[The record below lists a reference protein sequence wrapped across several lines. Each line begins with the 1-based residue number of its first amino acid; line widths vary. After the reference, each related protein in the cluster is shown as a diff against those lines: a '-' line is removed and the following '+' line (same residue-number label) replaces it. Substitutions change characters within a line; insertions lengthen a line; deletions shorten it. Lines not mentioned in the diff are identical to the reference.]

1 MNKPTAVIDKC
12 LLQPICA
19 IADDSRRE
27 HCLRFLMENFTIY
40 APVMLIQEIAANYY
54 RPTEK
59 IPKELAVTM
68 LKAVRDFRW
77 MEHPL
82 ELIYQEVVLKKDV
95 ANDFELH
102 PALAAD
108 YRSWMSNLDTHRPE
122 FEERFLRLY
131 QYKLWKKAAKEEFQ
145 RPLKDPANPESPNF
159 RNLGT
164 FIQCAHG
171 GLRREVA
178 DSNSRM
184 AFFSKLVLQ
193 HLTEWHP
200 ETVARTEETF
210 LELDLNKA
218 PYTHDCMLAYAMYL
232 LAPVARIGPDRSK
245 RANPYVLSGDQIN
258 NEEDEEY
265 VTSALLCE
273 NLLTCDK
280 RMQSMAEMHKTFSLF
295 RHKGKWPRSLTY
307 VPRTLVEKAGPFL
320 ANFSQTNRLTQ

>member
-1 MNKPTAVIDKC
+1 MNTPPTAVIDKC
-12 LLQPICA
+12 LLQPICQ
-19 IADDSRRE
+19 IADQQHRE
-27 HCLRFLMENFTIY
+27 LCLQFLMENFTIY
-40 APVMLIQEIAANYY
+40 APVMLIQEIAANYF

-68 LKAVRDFRW
+68 LKAIREFRW

-108 YRSWMSNLDTHRPE
+108 YRGWMSNLDTHRRE
-122 FEERFLRLY
+122 LEERFLRLY
-131 QYKLWKKAAKEEFQ
+131 EYKIWKKAAKEKFQ
-145 RPLKDPANPESPNF
+145 QPLKDPANPESPNF
-159 RNLGT
+159 ENLSA
-164 FIQCAHG
+164 FIQYAHG
-171 GLRREVA
+171 GLRREIA

-184 AFFSKLVLQ
+184 AFFSGIILQ

-200 ETVARTEETF
+200 ETVTRTEETF
-210 LELDLNKA
+210 RELDLNQA

-232 LAPVARIGPDRSK
+232 LAPVARIGTDRSK
-245 RANPYVLSGDQIN
+245 RANPCVLSGDQIN

-280 RMQSMAEMHKTFSLF
+280 RMHSMAEMHKVASLF
-295 RHKGKWPRSLTY
+295 RHRGTWPRTSIL
-307 VPRTLVEKAGPFL
+307 VPREMVKQVEQFL
-320 ANFSQTNRLTQ
+320 GVQTGECN